1 MKISSKLMLIVASII
16 GIFAALLVLM
26 ILSLGDIKNV
36 VTEQKELNT
45 PQMVT
50 SLNLQKDVIQ
60 IQQSF
65 TDVSATRGKPGFGDG
80 FKAAEVFYGDALVRV
95 DELAALGVDAES
107 IDLLRADIEGF
118 YKIGNTMAN
127 VYIKNGTDDGNEYME
142 AFDAYSRR
150 ITERLDVIVSEADAA
165 FLMGDSHIFSRMDA
179 LQRNV
184 VVFFTIGILF
194 SIVIIYLI
202 SLSITRPIRELITI
216 LEDQAELDF
225 SRSERLEKNKLR
237 KDEIGLM
244 TRALEKMQENVKNF
258 ILRTKDAT
266 ELVASSSIQLTSS
279 SKQVAMAAEEVSR
292 TIEDIAKSASEQ
304 AMDTQTAAKHMDVLS
319 SLLEQ
324 DQSHMEKLN
333 KAATE
338 IDVQKEEGMGIIK
351 VLVHKTEENNEAT
364 QNVYESIINNNES
377 AQKIENA
384 SIMIRNIAEQTN
396 LLALNAAIEAARAGD
411 AGRGFA
417 VVADEIRILAER
429 TNTFTREINLVIGD
443 LKAKSETALKTI
455 KNVQTVVHQ
464 QTESVSATEEKF
476 RLIAEAIDL
485 VKVIIM
491 NLNESTEVMKE
502 NKNEIMN
509 LTKNLSSISQENAAG
524 TEEASASI
532 EEQTAAMEEVANSGE
547 GLAKIAEELSL
558 LIAKFKVA

>member
-1 MKISSKLMLIVASII
+1 MLIVASII

-150 ITERLDVIVSEADAA
+150 ITERLDVIVSEADVA

-194 SIVIIYLI
+194 SIVFIYLI

-485 VKVIIM
+485 VKDIIM